1 MTSKTNHYIKVT
13 HSQYSYK
20 NGLQFNNKY
29 ENKGNLMRVRPR
41 ANEKNGK
48 LPN

>member
-1 MTSKTNHYIKVT
+1 MLIEMLYKTCMTSNTNRYIKVT

-29 ENKGNLMRVRPR
+29 ENK
-41 ANEKNGK
+41 
-48 LPN
+48 